1 MKFLA
6 RARRVNY
13 RLYDSIAVII
23 ACLVFAAIATYA
35 LAFESS
41 YFDEGFTSYLARFS
55 PLEIAHYTAL
65 DVHPPLYYIALHY
78 WQLIVG
84 IDVFWLRFFSVI
96 WAWIAIAL
104 SFFLVK
110 EWFGR
115 AAGYITLVFVTF
127 SPLFIRY
134 SEAMRMY
141 TMAIAITVGATY
153 LLTKLL
159 QPSRRSSK
167 QQKWMWVGYGLLVS
181 AGMWTNYF
189 TAFIWI
195 AHFIWIVNERRLAGS
210 TKNKQQYTNH
220 LRKWLF
226 AIGLAII
233 FYIPWLPWLIVRFT
247 EVQATGFWILPVSV
261 DTIVSTVTTSLI
273 YLDATKTNNWMT
285 PIICIY
291 VGISIYAISYT
302 YKHLNDTQRYIFRLF
317 LLCACVPIIG
327 LLLLSLPPFRSSFV
341 YRYLLN
347 GVFFMTIVMGISFTY
362 LQFRQNNR
370 LKKTLVAA
378 LTASVMLLAVIH
390 VAAAGNRSLDTGV
403 KNMVS
408 QAIGRIHESGKPA
421 PIISRSPYTYFTA
434 AQYETSRYPV
444 YYTFSETLNDV
455 GSTHVLYDHPE
466 KRGIKSMEQF
476 AKTHAAIWLLSED
489 MSSAITPPQPGW
501 IKTDYIVLKDPV
513 TKKHT
518 AYASRYEKP

>member
-1 MKFLA
+1 
-6 RARRVNY
+6 
-13 RLYDSIAVII
+13 
-23 ACLVFAAIATYA
+23 
-35 LAFESS
+35 
-41 YFDEGFTSYLARFS
+41 
-55 PLEIAHYTAL
+55 
-65 DVHPPLYYIALHY
+65 
-78 WQLIVG
+78 
-84 IDVFWLRFFSVI
+84 
-96 WAWIAIAL
+96 
-104 SFFLVK
+104 
-110 EWFGR
+110 
-115 AAGYITLVFVTF
+115 
-127 SPLFIRY
+127 
-134 SEAMRMY
+134 
-141 TMAIAITVGATY
+141 
-153 LLTKLL
+153 
-159 QPSRRSSK
+159 
-167 QQKWMWVGYGLLVS
+167 
-181 AGMWTNYF
+181 
-189 TAFIWI
+189 
-195 AHFIWIVNERRLAGS
+195 
-210 TKNKQQYTNH
+210 
-220 LRKWLF
+220 
-226 AIGLAII
+226 
-233 FYIPWLPWLIVRFT
+233 
-247 EVQATGFWILPVSV
+247 
-261 DTIVSTVTTSLI
+261 
-273 YLDATKTNNWMT
+273 MT
-285 PIICIY
+285 PIICVYI
-291 VGISIYAISYT
+291 GMSIYAISYT
-302 YKHLNDTQRYIFRLF
+302 YKHLNDAQRYIFRLF

-408 QAIGRIHESGKPA
+408 QAIDHIHASGKPA
-421 PIISRSPYTYFTA
+421 PIVSRSPYTYFTA

-466 KRGIKSMEQF
+466 KRGIKNMEQF

-489 MSSAITPPQPGW
+489 MSSATTPPQPGW